1 MLRVRLVEEVLM
13 ENKNLDV
20 VAILTTTVLP
30 VDGVY
35 KVETLDGIPAISRG
49 VPHFVGHPATAGIIE
64 SLFGAVK
71 ASSNL
76 FSGLLPGEAAL
87 VVSIKQGRSSRSSIG
102 KTVDQ
107 DVSVE
112 DLSFRVLTRIE

>member
-1 MLRVRLVEEVLM
+1 M
-13 ENKNLDV
+13 EKKNLDV
-20 VAILTTTVLP
+20 VSVLTTTVLP
-30 VDGVY
+30 ADGVY
-35 KVETLDGIPAISRG
+35 RVETLEGLPSVKSG
-49 VPHFVGHPATAGIIE
+49 VPHYVGHPATAGIVE
-64 SLFGAVK
+64 GVLGAVK
-71 ASSNL
+71 APSNL

>member
-1 MLRVRLVEEVLM
+1 M

-35 KVETLDGIPAISRG
+35 KVETLEGIPSVKLG
-49 VPHFVGHPATAGIIE
+49 VPHYIGPPA
-64 SLFGAVK
+64 LFP
-71 ASSNL
+71 
-76 FSGLLPGEAAL
+76 GLLPGESAL
-87 VVSIKQGRSSRSSIG
+87 VVSIKQGRSYRGIVG

-112 DLSFRVLTRIE
+112 DLSFRLLSRIT